1 MTIEHKP
8 IQQRYKDDMARLDM
22 ENDIEVIKS
31 VKKDVSETDT
41 SNERRQ
47 SGAKLNI
54 NVDAIEPTTK
64 QSKSNSKDDDKVS
77 VYSRASKIS
86 RVSKVSA
93 ARGLKKLTSTS
104 PEMILGAALN
114 NDKLRSK
121 KSKETVKV
129 SQQEITKIQNLIQE
143 MEAEI

>member
-1 MTIEHKP
+1 
-8 IQQRYKDDMARLDM
+8 MARLDM

-31 VKKDVSETDT
+31 VKKDISETDT
-41 SNERRQ
+41 SNERRK

-64 QSKSNSKDDDKVS
+64 QSKSDSKDDDKVS

-129 SQQEITKIQNLIQE
+129 S
-143 MEAEI
+143 